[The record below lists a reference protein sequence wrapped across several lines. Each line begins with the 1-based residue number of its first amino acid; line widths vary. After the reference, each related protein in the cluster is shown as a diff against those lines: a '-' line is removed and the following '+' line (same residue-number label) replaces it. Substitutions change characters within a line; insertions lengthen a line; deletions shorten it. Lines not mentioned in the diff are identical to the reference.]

1 MITKQLLFKIHAFF
15 QQSNQEFRN
24 KLNPFTK
31 PAITEFSLLAAE
43 LFMMMLVSSWN
54 GTPDEEEDE
63 FNYVTGVDE
72 TTSLISEPVDNSSNT
87 PRRQYVITNTFYIC
101 ILVGTLLSLPYVVSS
116 VVILYSEQSSFRYYE
131 AFVTI
136 LLIFYI
142 EHFALIVATFV
153 QLRNFSQWRNI
164 KITTFSKNTSFLLVM
179 TLIGA
184 IVYCT
189 FETLATIEVTECIED
204 VPNLSIS
211 KIRSTALMKNI
222 LELLTML
229 LQTILI
235 RQAWHMEKCTDP
247 KKIQTIKRLF
257 GTLCLINLVL
267 WLVVSILFDTQTR
280 TMLIEVCFFGK
291 ENWNRI
297 RSGQLPITVFYRF
310 HASMHFYERCRKY
323 N

>member
-1 MITKQLLFKIHAFF
+1 M
-15 QQSNQEFRN
+15 
-24 KLNPFTK
+24 
-31 PAITEFSLLAAE
+31 LAAE

-164 KITTFSKNTSFLLVM
+164 RITTFSKNTSFLLVM

-204 VPNLSIS
+204 VPNLSVQ
-211 KIRSTALMKNI
+211 KFA
-222 LELLTML
+222 
-229 LQTILI
+229 Q
-235 RQAWHMEKCTDP
+235 
-247 KKIQTIKRLF
+247 
-257 GTLCLINLVL
+257 
-267 WLVVSILFDTQTR
+267 
-280 TMLIEVCFFGK
+280 
-291 ENWNRI
+291 
-297 RSGQLPITVFYRF
+297 QL
-310 HASMHFYERCRKY
+310 
-323 N
+323 